1 METWTGRRGTI
12 GPRDAV
18 RPLDAARDGGWGSSC
33 VVDRRDAVRLTGA
46 VNLTA
51 EGLQVREAGEG
62 LDALDQARCEGPD
75 LVLTDVKKLGL
86 GGPACS
92 PRSSRT
98 RSERC
103 ERIRLSSRPS

>member
-1 METWTGRRGTI
+1 MESWTGRRGTI
-12 GPRDAV
+12 GPRDAG

-33 VVDRRDAVRLTGA
+33 VVDRRDAVRVTGA

-86 GGPACS
+86 AGFQLARLGRRAGA
-92 PRSSRT
+92 RSGASGFG
-98 RSERC
+98 
-103 ERIRLSSRPS
+103 